1 MIFEVKNVSF
11 SDKVKYV
18 REKLHLSQQMLAKE
32 LGIAFSTVNRWEN
45 CKGKPQYAAVK
56 NFYDYC
62 TKHGIEFDD

>member
-18 REKLHLSQQMLAKE
+18 REKLHLSQQMLANE

-56 NFYDYC
+56 KFYDYC

>member
-1 MIFEVKNVSF
+1 MFEKNFILVSKCLPRNWELPF
-11 SDKVKYV
+11 
-18 REKLHLSQQMLAKE
+18 QQE

-56 NFYDYC
+56 KFYDYC

>member
-1 MIFEVKNVSF
+1 MSF

-45 CKGKPQYAAVK
+45 CKGKPQYAGCQKVLPIIAQ
-56 NFYDYC
+56 N
-62 TKHGIEFDD
+62 TE

>member
-1 MIFEVKNVSF
+1 MSF

-18 REKLHLSQQMLAKE
+18 REKLHLSQQMLANE

-56 NFYDYC
+56 KFYDYC

>member
-18 REKLHLSQQMLAKE
+18 REKPHLSQQMLAKE

-56 NFYDYC
+56 KFYDYC
-62 TKHGIEFDD
+62 TKHVIEFDD

>member
-32 LGIAFSTVNRWEN
+32 LGIAACQRIRDCLFN
-45 CKGKPQYAAVK
+45 GKSLGKQ
-56 NFYDYC
+56 
-62 TKHGIEFDD
+62 

>member
-1 MIFEVKNVSF
+1 MTL

-45 CKGKPQYAAVK
+45 NKGKPHYAAVK
-56 NFYDYC
+56 KFYDYC
-62 TKHGIEFDD
+62 ANNGIRLDD